1 MNLTCLSAGLY
12 RLQICFFSPSQHKID
27 HNAGKTGGFFCYY
40 FDATHIDFVCVI
52 NVMCSLGRLP
62 AIDVLLNC
70 LCIETLID
78 EDPIANIPPKIIHMR
93 EICFTPEE
101 LDVYWSIIRQRRLK
115 VEVGSSFYGFTFIMS
130 SKYLPFF
137 KV

>member
-1 MNLTCLSAGLY
+1 
-12 RLQICFFSPSQHKID
+12 
-27 HNAGKTGGFFCYY
+27 
-40 FDATHIDFVCVI
+40 
-52 NVMCSLGRLP
+52 MCSLGRLP